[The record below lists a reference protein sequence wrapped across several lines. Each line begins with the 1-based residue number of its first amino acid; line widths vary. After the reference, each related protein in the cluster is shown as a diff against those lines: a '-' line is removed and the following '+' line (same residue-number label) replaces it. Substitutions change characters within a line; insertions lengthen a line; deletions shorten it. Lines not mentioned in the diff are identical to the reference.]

1 MNRKERRGALKHD
14 SRLPAAASVS
24 PRAGSGGNAAYH
36 FNLAIS
42 HQAAARWDKARAH
55 FTRAIVLGMDD
66 TSALQSVLQ
75 TPVIAGCLHRIAAA
89 WPLPLAAAELF
100 GPGGVAGIAA
110 QALLICLLK
119 LVWVCQPGLEHFLT
133 RLRALMLE
141 RAGGRAIVT
150 GRSSRSTAR
159 SRNSASS
166 MNMYSRRPTMRSV
179 RPLVCKKT

>member
-1 MNRKERRGALKHD
+1 MNRKERRAALKHD

-36 FNLAIS
+36 FNLATS
-42 HQAAARWDKARAH
+42 HQAARWDKARAH

-66 TSALQSVLQ
+66 TSTVQSVLQ

-89 WPLPLAAAELF
+89 WPRPLAAAELF

-110 QALLICLLK
+110 QALLVCLLK

-141 RAGGRAIVT
+141 RARWSGNCGQEGARALQ
-150 GRSSRSTAR
+150 RAR
-159 SRNSASS
+159 A
-166 MNMYSRRPTMRSV
+166 TV
-179 RPLVCKKT
+179 LHQ